1 MIARDEFISQF
12 RGATFGK
19 RNTNS
24 SLEEVF
30 QNSTLRPILKLQ
42 NELILQIFN
51 NYLIQKKIGFK
62 NMSNEKKMT
71 LIDHALAKDNYLQNT
86 YKGIVIALF
95 TLEEYQLYTT
105 DLSGINKRIRK
116 MITERIQSQLL
127 FFQ

>member
-62 NMSNEKKMT
+62 NMSIEKKMT